1 MTDASNND
9 NIDELLGEGYE
20 VQGAIEGDDNEIDDA
35 LNDDVSMDESD
46 GPIRGQTMVV
56 DLTLEDTD
64 DDDDDDDENEH
75 TTKCLRRSPRRSG
88 RGSPNSIFRS
98 TANAPS
104 AAAADISHTV
114 TNSSQSDDTNSVE
127 SRFSVAE
134 NPAKKTSKRGLPTRA
149 AAPKKTK
156 KKKTNHKKKKKQSI
170 TEKATKSAS
179 SATSVPG
186 VFLSSKKYKPL
197 HITKKVNQQFYLMAL
212 SDYNERRRIDVIE
225 QPPSKDEDGSDIIE
239 SKRIEN
245 GEEYELFCSK
255 FEKVDV
261 KPTKKFQKK
270 AENGECI
277 CIHDC
282 H

>member
-114 TNSSQSDDTNSVE
+114 TNSSHSDDTNSVE

-134 NPAKKTSKRGLPTRA
+134 KPAKKNSKRGLPTRA
-149 AAPKKTK
+149 AAPKKK
-156 KKKTNHKKKKKQSI
+156 ACKRKSIAKVKKKKKPISKNRKKKI
-170 TEKATKSAS
+170 ETKRATES
-179 SATSVPG
+179 TSVSG
-186 VFLSSKKYKPL
+186 VYLSSKECKPTL
-197 HITKKVNQQFYLMAL
+197 VVVEATQMFYLKEIPGF
-212 SDYNERRRIDVIE
+212 DERILVKKME
-225 QPPSKDEDGSDIIE
+225 ASNDGSDIIE
-239 SKRIEN
+239 RTMVFNEI
-245 GEEYELFCSK
+245 EYELFCCK
-255 FEKVDV
+255 FEKKDN
-261 KPTKKFQKK
+261 KDYRRKRDIDDGK
-270 AENGECI
+270 
-277 CIHDC
+277 
-282 H
+282 